1 MNNKTRT
8 ALIAARAQ
16 FRNFGEFAK
25 STTAKVAAAG
35 TTMIASTAAMAAAAD
50 PGAAILSEITG
61 AKATVGGILVALA
74 AVLGLFLLWSMI
86 KRAK

>member
-1 MNNKTRT
+1 MRANAFTARQRINNVCKSLRHT
-8 ALIAARAQ
+8 
-16 FRNFGEFAK
+16 GAK
-25 STTAKVAAAG
+25 IGVAVAG
-35 TTMIASTAAMAAAAD
+35 MTAAPFAFASSD

-61 AKATVGGILVALA
+61 AKGTVGGILVALA

>member
-1 MNNKTRT
+1 MNRNSMIHRART
-8 ALIAARAQ
+8 TA
-16 FRNFGEFAK
+16 RNFGEFAR
-25 STTAKVAAAG
+25 STTAKVGAAVG
-35 TTMIASTAAMAAAAD
+35 TAVASTGAMAAGAD

>member
-1 MNNKTRT
+1 MNRLNAQSLAFR
-8 ALIAARAQ
+8 ARATVT
-16 FRNFGEFAK
+16 NIA
-25 STTAKVAAAG
+25 SKVAAGTGLVVAG
-35 TTMIASTAAMAAAAD
+35 ITAAHAQAAD

>member
-1 MNNKTRT
+1 MNTKNAR
-8 ALIAARAQ
+8 AAARSIFNNA
-16 FRNFGEFAK
+16 RDFAR
-25 STTAKVAAAG
+25 STTAKVG
-35 TTMIASTAAMAAAAD
+35 TAIGTAMVSTGAMAAGAD